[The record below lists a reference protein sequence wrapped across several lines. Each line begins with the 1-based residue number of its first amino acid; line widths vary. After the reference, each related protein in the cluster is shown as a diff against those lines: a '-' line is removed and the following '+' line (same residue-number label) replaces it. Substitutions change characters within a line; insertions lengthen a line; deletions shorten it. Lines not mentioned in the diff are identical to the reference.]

1 MRFVLTLFVHEQSV
15 EQKLVYAILE
25 SSSHLYT
32 LGQKRRKTYLYQSLT
47 DHSIWSDPSSWRECI
62 NSIVKSKVEDAV
74 QRRKKVQEAEQE
86 NTKLSLKLFSKV
98 AGSKFKGILQS
109 KEEKY
114 KEDMKEQSS
123 LIFHELSRFVGF
135 MNNIGLPYSFSN

>member
-1 MRFVLTLFVHEQSV
+1 M
-15 EQKLVYAILE
+15 
-25 SSSHLYT
+25 
-32 LGQKRRKTYLYQSLT
+32 
-47 DHSIWSDPSSWRECI
+47 
-62 NSIVKSKVEDAV
+62 NSIVKSKVDDAV

-98 AGSKFKGILQS
+98 AGNKFKGILQS

-114 KEDMKEQSS
+114 REDMKEQSS